1 MYRIHFSVGA
11 FVFVFVFVFV
21 YLCVLD
27 VRHVQTSIYIYV
39 EDPCQCGSVVRRRP
53 VRQLPDGNH
62 CLLSTLPS
70 NAPSSPLL
78 GCDLQKYC
86 HTVVR
91 YKIEYISHRA
101 CFPATPR

>member
-1 MYRIHFSVGA
+1 MGA
-11 FVFVFVFVFV
+11 FVFVFVFV

-62 CLLSTLPS
+62 CLLSTLAVFSGTVLLFAIVLYEKIS
-70 NAPSSPLL
+70 N
-78 GCDLQKYC
+78 
-86 HTVVR
+86 
-91 YKIEYISHRA
+91 
-101 CFPATPR
+101 